1 MMGKWKTWRAN
12 AARVLGMNRRNLHY
26 IYPHNE
32 RRDYPLADNKLL
44 TKELLTGASLPVPK
58 TFYTY
63 QYFHEMQRIVSDL
76 AAHESFVIKPANGS
90 GGGGIK
96 VIVGRR
102 DPDWLDTGGELV
114 TLDAI
119 RKQLLDIV
127 FGVYSFD
134 THDTAIV
141 EERLVQHETVDWIY
155 AAGLADVRVVICQH
169 KPVMAML
176 RVPTDVSDGRANLHQ
191 GAIGIGIDLD
201 TGHTTHAA
209 HFGKRIL
216 HHPDSNRE
224 LSGIE
229 LPEWQRLIEVCRE
242 VSDLLPLK
250 YLGIDLAITR
260 NGPVVLEAN
269 VRPGIEIQ
277 NANQCGLRPELEAAL
292 KARAEASVEA
302 GGRR

>member
-1 MMGKWKTWRAN
+1 MMSQWKTWRAN
-12 AARVLGMNRRNLHY
+12 VAKILGMNRRNLHY

-44 TKELLTGASLPVPK
+44 TKELLSQAGLPVPE
-58 TFYTY
+58 TFHTY
-63 QYFHEMQRIVSDL
+63 RYFHEMQRIVSDL
-76 AAHESFVIKPANGS
+76 REHDSFVIKPANGR

-96 VIVGRR
+96 VIVGRH
-102 DPDWLDTGGELV
+102 DSAWLDTSGELV

-155 AAGLADVRVVICQH
+155 AAGLADVRVVICRH
-169 KPVMAML
+169 EPVMAML
-176 RVPTDVSDGRANLHQ
+176 RVPTAVSDGRANLHQ

-201 TGHTTHAA
+201 TGLTTHAA
-209 HFGKRIL
+209 HFGKRIS
-216 HHPDSNRE
+216 HHPDSNRK

-250 YLGIDLAITR
+250 YLGIDLAITQ

-277 NANQCGLRPELEAAL
+277 NANQCGLRPALEAIMAT
-292 KARAEASVEA
+292 KVKTKVEE
-302 GGRR
+302 GNRR

>member
-1 MMGKWKTWRAN
+1 MSGKWKTWRAN
-12 AARVLGMNRRNLHY
+12 TEKILGMNRRNLHY

-44 TKELLTGASLPVPK
+44 TKKLLSEAGVPVPE
-58 TFYTY
+58 TYFTY
-63 QYFHEMQRIVSDL
+63 QYFHEMQRIVNDL
-76 AAHESFVIKPANGS
+76 KTHDSFVIKPANGR

-96 VIVGRR
+96 VITKRCDAG
-102 DPDWLDTGGELV
+102 WLDTSGQLV

-119 RKQLLDIV
+119 RKQLLDII

-141 EERLVQHETVDWIY
+141 EERLLQHETIDRIY
-155 AAGLADVRVVICQH
+155 AAGLADVRVVTCKH

-176 RVPTDVSDGRANLHQ
+176 RVPTSVSDGRANLHQ

-201 TGHTTHAA
+201 TGRTTYAA
-209 HFGKRIL
+209 HFGERISY
-216 HHPDSNRE
+216 HPDSNKK
-224 LSGIE
+224 LSDIQ
-229 LPEWQRLIEVCRE
+229 LPEWQKLIQICHEASE
-242 VSDLLPLK
+242 LLPLK
-250 YLGIDLAITR
+250 YLGIDLAITQ

-277 NANQCGLRPELEAAL
+277 NANQCGLRPGL
-292 KARAEASVEA
+292 
-302 GGRR
+302 